1 MLGRVVAPGTTT
13 TYLSD
18 YNQKKYVKNIR
29 PSPAAKITTGSQY
42 CPTQKT
48 LYQTSISEQV
58 ENNVYTRPRSF
69 KSVLYDLPP
78 QYKSTAKEDLT
89 PSTGITDYTH
99 AFGVPGQ
106 MSVKRSSAV
115 TARQLSKTTTAETAG
130 TPKLTYHPPHYSG
143 YIPRETKANTGKRPH
158 EDKSTAD
165 IIWQYHPMKTGFAG
179 YVPQGDMVVDTK
191 NLKHTETTYRAMC
204 DEVTQQTGFRLND

>member
-18 YNQKKYVKNIR
+18 YHQKKYVKNIR
-29 PSPAAKITTGSQY
+29 PNISAKLTTGSQY
-42 CPTQKT
+42 CPTQKS
-48 LYQTSISEQV
+48 LYQTTISEQV
-58 ENNVYTRPRSF
+58 NNNVYTRPQSF
-69 KSVLYDLPP
+69 RSVLYELPP

-89 PSTGITDYTH
+89 PQTGISDYTR

-130 TPKLTYHPPHYSG
+130 TPKLTHHPPHYTG
-143 YIPRETKANTGKRPH
+143 YIPREEKANTGKRPH
-158 EDKSTAD
+158 DEKSTAD
-165 IIWQYHPMKTGFAG
+165 ILWQYHPMKTGFAG
-179 YVPQGDMVVDTK
+179 FVPQNTVIDTK
-191 NLKHTETTYRAMC
+191 TLNHTETTYRAMC
-204 DEVTQQTGFRLND
+204 NEVTQQTGFRLDD